1 MIESIKVPMYERDIA
16 FLVEITPEEFDRF
29 YYDNATKITDE
40 EYRQIRRDISE
51 KTGVG
56 GVTWRLDSELMLVYL
71 SNGRS
76 DVMVPHEIFHVCNKI
91 LCAAGVNHDADA
103 EPWAYM
109 IGWLTNEYYRKYWDW
124 VDKGENKY
132 GKLE

>member
-1 MIESIKVPMYERDIA
+1 MIETIKVPMYERDIA

-40 EYRQIRRDISE
+40 EYRLIRKDVSNE
-51 KTGVG
+51 NG

-71 SNGRS
+71 SDGRS

-124 VDKGENKY
+124 VDKRENKY
-132 GKLE
+132 GKLG